1 MGDIYDAY
9 DERLQRRVAVKV
21 IRQGKISP
29 DSRVR
34 FLREQTVLAQ
44 LHQSHIV
51 PIYAAGEEGDL
62 QYFAMPYI
70 DGAALHH
77 IIAAARNLEATESGS
92 KTLSLA
98 SLAALVTANGKE
110 QAKA

>member
-1 MGDIYDAY
+1 IRHGHISNDAR
-9 DERLQRRVAVKV
+9 D
-21 IRQGKISP
+21 
-29 DSRVR
+29 R

-51 PIYAAGEEGDL
+51 PIYAAGEQGDL

-77 IIAAARNLEATESGS
+77 VIAAARNLESTESGS
-92 KTLSLA
+92 KTLRLA
-98 SLAALVTANGKE
+98 KLAAMVTADTNPKRE
-110 QAKA
+110 QGRPSTPD